1 MRRKAGPAE
10 SVIIYRQPSN
20 LEPAPNM
27 TFRLKAASGPHT
39 GQTFDLSE
47 TDTAIGSA
55 GGADIAM
62 DGLLEQHARIT
73 FDGEVLML
81 EAADQA
87 WVNGEPVSRQPL
99 KSGDEIRLGE
109 HRFVLQAPGLR
120 PPSVLREV
128 DERQKI
134 SPWTW
139 VAIGAVAAGGFI
151 AVATFVLTR
160 L

>member
-1 MRRKAGPAE
+1 MP
-10 SVIIYRQPSN
+10 
-20 LEPAPNM
+20 
-27 TFRLKAASGPHT
+27 FRLKAASGPHT
-39 GQTFDLSE
+39 GQTFDLDDS
-47 TDTAIGSA
+47 DTAIGSA
-55 GGADIAM
+55 GEADVSI

-87 WVNGEPVSRQPL
+87 WVNGEPVARQPL

-120 PPSVLREV
+120 PPSVLREI
-128 DERQKI
+128 EQRPTI
-134 SPWTW
+134 NPWTW
-139 VAIGAVAAGGFI
+139 VAIAVVAAGGFI
-151 AVATFVLTR
+151 AVASFVLTR

>member
-1 MRRKAGPAE
+1 
-10 SVIIYRQPSN
+10 
-20 LEPAPNM
+20 M

>member
-1 MRRKAGPAE
+1 
-10 SVIIYRQPSN
+10 
-20 LEPAPNM
+20 M

-39 GQTFDLSE
+39 GQTFDLAE

-55 GGADIAM
+55 GGADIAI

-81 EAADQA
+81 EATDQA

-139 VAIGAVAAGGFI
+139 VAIAAVAAGGFI

>member
-1 MRRKAGPAE
+1 
-10 SVIIYRQPSN
+10 
-20 LEPAPNM
+20 M

-39 GQTFDLSE
+39 GQTFDLAE

-55 GGADIAM
+55 GGADIAI

-81 EAADQA
+81 EATDQA

-139 VAIGAVAAGGFI
+139 VAIAAVAAGGFI
-151 AVATFVLTR
+151 AVATFVLTQ

>member
-1 MRRKAGPAE
+1 
-10 SVIIYRQPSN
+10 
-20 LEPAPNM
+20 M

-39 GQTFDLSE
+39 GQIFELQES
-47 TDTAIGSA
+47 DTAIGSS
-55 GGADIAM
+55 GDTDITM
-62 DGLLEQHARIT
+62 DGLLEHHARIT

-81 EAADQA
+81 DAADQA
-87 WVNGEPVSRQPL
+87 WVNGEPATRQLL

-120 PPSVLREV
+120 PPSVLREI
-128 DERQKI
+128 EQRPRI

>member
-1 MRRKAGPAE
+1 
-10 SVIIYRQPSN
+10 
-20 LEPAPNM
+20 M

-39 GQTFDLSE
+39 GQTFDLAAE
-47 TDTAIGSA
+47 DTAIGSGEA
-55 GGADIAM
+55 ADITIE
-62 DGLLEQHARIT
+62 GLLDQHARIVY
-73 FDGEVLML
+73 DGEVLML
-81 EAADQA
+81 EASDQA
-87 WVNGEPVSRQPL
+87 WVNGDPVSRQPL

-128 DERQKI
+128 ERQPGI

-139 VAIGAVAAGGFI
+139 VAIGAVAAGSMAAIVSFI
-151 AVATFVLTR
+151 LMR

>member
-1 MRRKAGPAE
+1 
-10 SVIIYRQPSN
+10 
-20 LEPAPNM
+20 M

-134 SPWTW
+134 SPWPW

>member
-1 MRRKAGPAE
+1 
-10 SVIIYRQPSN
+10 
-20 LEPAPNM
+20 M

-39 GQTFDLSE
+39 GQTFDLDES
-47 TDTAIGSA
+47 DTAIGSA
-55 GGADIAM
+55 DGANIAI

-81 EAADQA
+81 EADDQA

-128 DERQKI
+128 EQRHTI
-134 SPWTW
+134 NPWTW
-139 VAIGAVAAGGFI
+139 VAIGAVAAGGII
-151 AVATFVLTR
+151 AVATFILTR

>member
-1 MRRKAGPAE
+1 
-10 SVIIYRQPSN
+10 
-20 LEPAPNM
+20 M

-39 GQTFDLSE
+39 GQTFELQES
-47 TDTAIGSA
+47 DTAIGSS
-55 GGADIAM
+55 GDTDITM
-62 DGLLEQHARIT
+62 DGLLEHHARIT

-81 EAADQA
+81 DAADQA
-87 WVNGEPVSRQPL
+87 WVNGEPATRQLL

-120 PPSVLREV
+120 PPSVLREI
-128 DERQKI
+128 EQRPRI

-139 VAIGAVAAGGFI
+139 VAIGAVAAGGI
-151 AVATFVLTR
+151 VAVATFVLTR